1 MDAQGGESRQGV
13 NRREALRRLA
23 VGGAAA
29 ATLPTWVD
37 TLSAF
42 ALDHAHTH
50 GQRAATAKTAAAWK
64 PKVLTPHQNSTIIT
78 LSELIIPQTD
88 TPGAKAANV
97 NRFIDGVLADAPQVE
112 RAEFL
117 AGLTALDERAKGE
130 AGKPFVNA
138 TAEQQT
144 AILTQLSALQEK
156 AYAASLEAEKAGR
169 KSRGMGERGP
179 SQAEPAGAASTGSAS
194 TGSGTT
200 GRKSADQIGAEFF
213 EAIKSM
219 TIIGYYT
226 SEVGMRQ
233 EMGDDGTLFFA
244 EFKGCAHPEH
254 QGA

>member
-1 MDAQGGESRQGV
+1 MDAQGV

-29 ATLPTWVD
+29 AALPSWVE

-50 GQRAATAKTAAAWK
+50 GQRAAAAKTAAAWK
-64 PKVLTPHQNSTIIT
+64 PKVLTPPQNSTVIT

-97 NRFIDGVLADAPQVE
+97 NRFIDGVLAE
-112 RAEFL
+112 RATDERAADEGKKFL
-117 AGLTALDERAKGE
+117 AGLTALDERAKTE
-130 AGKPFVNA
+130 FGKPFVDA
-138 TAEQQT
+138 TPEQQT
-144 AILTQLSALQEK
+144 AMLTKLST
-156 AYAASLEAEKAGR
+156 
-169 KSRGMGERGP
+169 P
-179 SQAEPAGAASTGSAS
+179 PV
-194 TGSGTT
+194 
-200 GRKSADQIGAEFF
+200 DEFF

-244 EFKGCAHPEH
+244 EFKGCEHPEH
-254 QGA
+254 RDG

>member
-1 MDAQGGESRQGV
+1 MDAQGGESRHSINREGV

-29 ATLPTWVD
+29 AALPSWVE

-50 GQRAATAKTAAAWK
+50 GQRAAAAKTAAAWK
-64 PKVLTPHQNSTIIT
+64 PKILTPHQNSTVIAVT
-78 LSELIIPQTD
+78 ELIIPQTD

-97 NRFIDGVLADAPQVE
+97 NRFIDGVLAE
-112 RAEFL
+112 RATDERAAAEGKKFV
-117 AGLTALDERAKGE
+117 AGLTALDERAKSE
-130 AGKPFVNA
+130 FGKPFVDA
-138 TAEQQT
+138 TPDQQT
-144 AILTQLSALQEK
+144 AMLTKLST
-156 AYAASLEAEKAGR
+156 
-169 KSRGMGERGP
+169 P
-179 SQAEPAGAASTGSAS
+179 PV
-194 TGSGTT
+194 
-200 GRKSADQIGAEFF
+200 DEFF

-244 EFKGCAHPEH
+244 EFKGCEHPEH
-254 QGA
+254 RDG

>member
-1 MDAQGGESRQGV
+1 MDAQGV

-29 ATLPTWVD
+29 AALPSWVE

-50 GQRAATAKTAAAWK
+50 GQRAAAAKTAAAWK
-64 PKVLTPHQNSTIIT
+64 PKILTPHQNSTVIA

-97 NRFIDGVLADAPQVE
+97 NRFVDGVLAE
-112 RAEFL
+112 RATDERAAAESKKFL
-117 AGLTALDERAKGE
+117 AGLTALDERAKTE
-130 AGKPFVNA
+130 FGKPFVEA
-138 TAEQQT
+138 TPDQQT
-144 AILTQLSALQEK
+144 AMLTKLST
-156 AYAASLEAEKAGR
+156 
-169 KSRGMGERGP
+169 P
-179 SQAEPAGAASTGSAS
+179 PV
-194 TGSGTT
+194 
-200 GRKSADQIGAEFF
+200 DEFF

-244 EFKGCAHPEH
+244 EFKGCEHPEH
-254 QGA
+254 RDG

>member
-1 MDAQGGESRQGV
+1 MDVQGV

-29 ATLPTWVD
+29 AALPSWVE

-50 GQRAATAKTAAAWK
+50 GQRAAAAKTAAAWK
-64 PKVLTPHQNSTIIT
+64 PKVLSPHQNSTVIT

-97 NRFIDGVLADAPQVE
+97 NRFIDGVLSEASATE
-112 RAEFL
+112 RTKFL
-117 AGLTALDERAKGE
+117 SGLTALDERAKQDF
-130 AGKPFVNA
+130 GKPFVDA
-138 TAEQQT
+138 TADQQT
-144 AILTQLSALQEK
+144 AILTGLSALQSK
-156 AYAASLEAEKAGR
+156 GDAKG
-169 KSRGMGERGP
+169 
-179 SQAEPAGAASTGSAS
+179 
-194 TGSGTT
+194 
-200 GRKSADQIGAEFF
+200 DQGVEFF

-233 EMGDDGTLFFA
+233 EMGDDGMLFFA
-244 EFKGCAHPEH
+244 EFKGCEHPEH
-254 QGA
+254 RG

>member
-29 ATLPTWVD
+29 AALPSWVE

-50 GQRAATAKTAAAWK
+50 GQRAAAAKTAAAWK
-64 PKVLTPHQNSTIIT
+64 PKVLTPHQNSTVIT
-78 LSELIIPQTD
+78 ISELIIPQTD

-97 NRFIDGVLADAPQVE
+97 NRFIDGVLSDAPEAE
-112 RAEFL
+112 RTKFL
-117 AGLTALDERAKGE
+117 AGLTALDERAKSE
-130 AGKPFVNA
+130 FGKSFVSA

-144 AILTQLSALQEK
+144 GMLTQLSALQEK
-156 AYAASLEAEKAGR
+156 
-169 KSRGMGERGP
+169 
-179 SQAEPAGAASTGSAS
+179 SQ
-194 TGSGTT
+194 
-200 GRKSADQIGAEFF
+200 QGAEFF

-226 SEVGMRQ
+226 SEVGVRQ
-233 EMGDDGTLFFA
+233 ELGDDGTLFFA
-244 EFKGCAHPEH
+244 EFKGCEHPEH
-254 QGA
+254 RGG

>member
-1 MDAQGGESRQGV
+1 MDAQGV

-29 ATLPTWVD
+29 AALPSWVE

-50 GQRAATAKTAAAWK
+50 GQRAAAAKTAAAWK
-64 PKVLTPHQNSTIIT
+64 PKVLTPHQNSTVIT
-78 LSELIIPQTD
+78 ISELIIPQTD

-97 NRFIDGVLADAPQVE
+97 NRFIDGVLAE
-112 RAEFL
+112 RVTDERTKFL

-130 AGKPFVNA
+130 FGKPFVDA
-138 TAEQQT
+138 TPDQQT
-144 AILTQLSALQEK
+144 AMLTKLST
-156 AYAASLEAEKAGR
+156 
-169 KSRGMGERGP
+169 P
-179 SQAEPAGAASTGSAS
+179 PV
-194 TGSGTT
+194 
-200 GRKSADQIGAEFF
+200 DEFF

-219 TIIGYYT
+219 TIIGFYT

-244 EFKGCAHPEH
+244 EFKGCEHPEH
-254 QGA
+254 RDG

>member
-1 MDAQGGESRQGV
+1 MDAQGGESRHSINREGV

-29 ATLPTWVD
+29 AALPSWVE

-50 GQRAATAKTAAAWK
+50 GQRAAAAKTAAAWK
-64 PKVLTPHQNSTIIT
+64 PKILTPHQNSTVIAVT
-78 LSELIIPQTD
+78 ELIIPQTD

-97 NRFIDGVLADAPQVE
+97 NRFIDGVLAE
-112 RAEFL
+112 RATDERAAAEGKKFV
-117 AGLTALDERAKGE
+117 AGLTALDDRAKSE
-130 AGKPFVNA
+130 FGKPFVDA
-138 TAEQQT
+138 TPDQQT
-144 AILTQLSALQEK
+144 AMLTKLSTPLV
-156 AYAASLEAEKAGR
+156 
-169 KSRGMGERGP
+169 
-179 SQAEPAGAASTGSAS
+179 
-194 TGSGTT
+194 
-200 GRKSADQIGAEFF
+200 DEFF

-244 EFKGCAHPEH
+244 EFKGCEHPEH
-254 QGA
+254 RDG

>member
-1 MDAQGGESRQGV
+1 MDAQGGESRHSINREGV

-29 ATLPTWVD
+29 AALPSWVE

-50 GQRAATAKTAAAWK
+50 GQRAAAAKTAAAWK
-64 PKVLTPHQNSTIIT
+64 PKILTPHQNSTVIAVT
-78 LSELIIPQTD
+78 ELIIPQTD

-97 NRFIDGVLADAPQVE
+97 NRFIDGVLAE
-112 RAEFL
+112 RATDERAAAEGKKFV
-117 AGLTALDERAKGE
+117 AGLTALDDRAKSE
-130 AGKPFVNA
+130 FGKPFVDA
-138 TAEQQT
+138 TPDQQT
-144 AILTQLSALQEK
+144 AMLTKLST
-156 AYAASLEAEKAGR
+156 
-169 KSRGMGERGP
+169 P
-179 SQAEPAGAASTGSAS
+179 PV
-194 TGSGTT
+194 
-200 GRKSADQIGAEFF
+200 DEFF

-244 EFKGCAHPEH
+244 EFKGCEHPEH
-254 QGA
+254 RDG

>member
-1 MDAQGGESRQGV
+1 MDAQGV

-29 ATLPTWVD
+29 AALPSWVES
-37 TLSAF
+37 LSAL

-64 PKVLTPHQNSTIIT
+64 PKVLTPHQNSTVIT
-78 LSELIIPQTD
+78 VSELIIPQTD

-97 NRFIDGVLADAPQVE
+97 NRIIDAVLAEGQEGD
-112 RAEFL
+112 RKKFL
-117 AGLTALDERAKGE
+117 AGLTALDERSKTE
-130 AGKPFVNA
+130 FGKPFADA

-144 AILTQLSALQEK
+144 GLLTKLST
-156 AYAASLEAEKAGR
+156 
-169 KSRGMGERGP
+169 P
-179 SQAEPAGAASTGSAS
+179 PV
-194 TGSGTT
+194 
-200 GRKSADQIGAEFF
+200 DEFF

-233 EMGDDGTLFFA
+233 EIGDDGTLFFA
-244 EFKGCAHPEH
+244 EFKGCEHPEH
-254 QGA
+254 RDA

>member
-29 ATLPTWVD
+29 AALPSWVE

-50 GQRAATAKTAAAWK
+50 GQRAAAAKTAAAWK
-64 PKVLTPHQNSTIIT
+64 PKVLTPHQNSTVIT

-97 NRFIDGVLADAPQVE
+97 NRFIDGVLAE
-112 RAEFL
+112 RATDERTKFL
-117 AGLTALDERAKGE
+117 AGLAALDERAKGE
-130 AGKPFVNA
+130 FGKPFVDA
-138 TAEQQT
+138 TPDQQT
-144 AILTQLSALQEK
+144 AMLTKLST
-156 AYAASLEAEKAGR
+156 
-169 KSRGMGERGP
+169 P
-179 SQAEPAGAASTGSAS
+179 PV
-194 TGSGTT
+194 
-200 GRKSADQIGAEFF
+200 DEFF

-219 TIIGYYT
+219 TIIGFYT

-244 EFKGCAHPEH
+244 EFRGCEHPEH
-254 QGA
+254 RDG

>member
-1 MDAQGGESRQGV
+1 MDAQGVG
-13 NRREALRRLA
+13 RREALRRLA

-29 ATLPTWVD
+29 AALPSWVD

-64 PKVLTPHQNSTIIT
+64 PKVLTAQQNSTVIT

-97 NRFIDGVLADAPQVE
+97 NRFIDGVLSETSAPE
-112 RAEFL
+112 RMKFL
-117 AGLTALDERAKGE
+117 EGLTALDERAKSE
-130 AGKPFVNA
+130 FGKPFVGL
-138 TAEQQT
+138 TVDQQT
-144 AILTQLSALQEK
+144 AILTGLAALQGK
-156 AYAASLEAEKAGR
+156 VDPKLH
-169 KSRGMGERGP
+169 P
-179 SQAEPAGAASTGSAS
+179 
-194 TGSGTT
+194 
-200 GRKSADQIGAEFF
+200 DVEFF

-233 EMGDDGTLFFA
+233 EIGDDGTLFFA
-244 EFKGCAHPEH
+244 EFKGCEHPEH
-254 QGA
+254 RDG

>member
-1 MDAQGGESRQGV
+1 MDAQGV

-29 ATLPTWVD
+29 AALPSWVE

-50 GQRAATAKTAAAWK
+50 GQRAAAKTAAAWK
-64 PKVLTPHQNSTIIT
+64 PKVLTAQQNSTVIT

-97 NRFIDGVLADAPQVE
+97 NRFIDGVLSEASATE
-112 RAEFL
+112 RTKFIE
-117 AGLTALDERAKGE
+117 GLTGLDERAKTE
-130 AGKPFVNA
+130 FGKPFVGV
-138 TAEQQT
+138 TADQQT
-144 AILTQLSALQEK
+144 AILTGLAALQ
-156 AYAASLEAEKAGR
+156 G
-169 KSRGMGERGP
+169 KSDPKIHPGV
-179 SQAEPAGAASTGSAS
+179 
-194 TGSGTT
+194 
-200 GRKSADQIGAEFF
+200 EFF

-233 EMGDDGTLFFA
+233 EIGDDGTLFFA
-244 EFKGCAHPEH
+244 EFKGCEHPEH
-254 QGA
+254 RDG

>member
-1 MDAQGGESRQGV
+1 MEAQGGGSQQGV

-29 ATLPTWVD
+29 AALPSWVES
-37 TLSAF
+37 LSAF

-50 GQRAATAKTAAAWK
+50 GQRAAAAKTAAWK
-64 PKVLTPHQNSTIIT
+64 PKVLTAHQNSTVIT

-97 NRFIDGVLADAPQVE
+97 NRFVDGVLADAPAPE
-112 RAEFL
+112 RTRFL

-130 AGKPFVNA
+130 FGKPFA
-138 TAEQQT
+138 TATPEQQT
-144 AILTQLSALQEK
+144 ALLTQLSALQEK
-156 AYAASLEAEKAGR
+156 AMKDPKGVDQL
-169 KSRGMGERGP
+169 
-179 SQAEPAGAASTGSAS
+179 QGADRT
-194 TGSGTT
+194 
-200 GRKSADQIGAEFF
+200 GAEFF

-226 SEVGMRQ
+226 SEVGTRQ
-233 EMGDDGTLFFA
+233 ELGDDGTLFFA

-254 QGA
+254 QDA

>member
-1 MDAQGGESRQGV
+1 MDAQGV

-29 ATLPTWVD
+29 AALPSWVE

-50 GQRAATAKTAAAWK
+50 GQRAAAKTAAAWK
-64 PKVLTPHQNSTIIT
+64 PKVLTPHQNSTVIT

-97 NRFIDGVLADAPQVE
+97 NRFIDGVLSEASATD
-112 RAEFL
+112 RAKFL
-117 AGLTALDERAKGE
+117 SGLTALDERAKQDF
-130 AGKPFVNA
+130 GKPFVDA
-138 TAEQQT
+138 TADQQT
-144 AILTQLSALQEK
+144 AILTGLSALQGKGDAKDHE
-156 AYAASLEAEKAGR
+156 GV
-169 KSRGMGERGP
+169 
-179 SQAEPAGAASTGSAS
+179 
-194 TGSGTT
+194 
-200 GRKSADQIGAEFF
+200 EFF

-244 EFKGCAHPEH
+244 EFKGCEHPEH
-254 QGA
+254 RG

>member
-29 ATLPTWVD
+29 AALPTWVD

-42 ALDHAHTH
+42 ALDQAHNH
-50 GQRAATAKTAAAWK
+50 SQRAAAAKTAAAWK
-64 PKVLTPHQNSTIIT
+64 PKILTAHQNSTIVA

-97 NRFIDGVLADAPQVE
+97 NRFIDGVLSEAPQPE

-117 AGLTALDERAKGE
+117 AGLTALDERAKTD
-130 AGKPFVNA
+130 AGKPFVGA
-138 TAEQQT
+138 TPEQQT
-144 AILTQLSALQEK
+144 AILTRLSELQEK

-169 KSRGMGERGP
+169 KSGGMGERGP
-179 SQAEPAGAASTGSAS
+179 SQGEPAGSAAKGP
-194 TGSGTT
+194 
-200 GRKSADQIGAEFF
+200 KSADQMGAEFF

-219 TIIGYYT
+219 TIIGFYT

-254 QGA
+254 QDA

>member
-1 MDAQGGESRQGV
+1 MDAQGV

-29 ATLPTWVD
+29 AALPSWVE

-50 GQRAATAKTAAAWK
+50 GQRAAAAKTAAAWK
-64 PKVLTPHQNSTIIT
+64 PKVLTPPQNSTVIT

-97 NRFIDGVLADAPQVE
+97 NRFIDGVLAE
-112 RAEFL
+112 RATDERAADESTKFL
-117 AGLTALDERAKGE
+117 AGLTALDERAKTE
-130 AGKPFVNA
+130 FGKPFVDA
-138 TAEQQT
+138 TPEQQT
-144 AILTQLSALQEK
+144 AMLTKLST
-156 AYAASLEAEKAGR
+156 
-169 KSRGMGERGP
+169 P
-179 SQAEPAGAASTGSAS
+179 PV
-194 TGSGTT
+194 
-200 GRKSADQIGAEFF
+200 DEFF

-244 EFKGCAHPEH
+244 EFKGCEHPEH
-254 QGA
+254 RDG